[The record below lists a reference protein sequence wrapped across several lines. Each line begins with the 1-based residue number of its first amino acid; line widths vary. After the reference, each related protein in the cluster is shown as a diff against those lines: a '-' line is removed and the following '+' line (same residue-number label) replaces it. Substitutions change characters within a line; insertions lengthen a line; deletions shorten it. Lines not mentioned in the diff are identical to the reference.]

1 VALANP
7 CDLEI
12 TPDANIAVVRSFT
25 PDLSVSA
32 QGHFLK
38 VFDATSG
45 IALQLN
51 SCTLPFT
58 SFGWTTSGNH
68 SDFVALNGSHAV
80 VIGSADATPPSGVPE
95 TYVYILNISGSPT
108 CLSIP
113 QSPFQSST
121 PGQEHN
127 GAHDV
132 AITADGKWAVVNEQN
147 WAHVFE
153 VRTGTLKLSFN
164 HQGFPGSM
172 VDSVEVTNDRAI
184 VVYSKFVAGL
194 FDTWVTMIDLGASGG
209 PQVHPSFPQM
219 MSGYTNF
226 SANTQFEP
234 HDLDIT
240 PDGRAVVISMDNG
253 IGAYRL
259 DTGDFLGGVQ
269 DNVQRRVSG
278 FAPPAPSGQ
287 VDSVEVTNSRA
298 VAIGYKDMLG
308 GKVWHVGVF
317 GIDPSVQ
324 QPNVGFA
331 ELVTFNRPSAGP
343 EPHDLEVTDEGVN
356 DSIEKAV
363 VSADD
368 EVIVVHDLDTPIGN
382 LEFFSSGGLLVSP
395 YFVTGNETRPSD
407 SAFFQP
413 PPPSLPSTAFNA
425 VVSGRVLQNGVYRA
439 ALLCFPRS
447 ANPAASAATTV
458 LVGDPT
464 NTNHTVGADL
474 ALIPATRGL
483 GMRCTAKPD
492 EDFTGS
498 PPPGRDYLQF
508 QVSNIVPADPSF
520 QYTNQLAWGGKGTTS
535 TMVDAIVAAR
545 DRVVSAGETLF
556 VFGGSAAETIL
567 HFMKAQ

>member
-226 SANTQFEP
+226 SANSQF
-234 HDLDIT
+234 
-240 PDGRAVVISMDNG
+240 
-253 IGAYRL
+253 
-259 DTGDFLGGVQ
+259 
-269 DNVQRRVSG
+269 
-278 FAPPAPSGQ
+278 
-287 VDSVEVTNSRA
+287 
-298 VAIGYKDMLG
+298 
-308 GKVWHVGVF
+308 
-317 GIDPSVQ
+317 
-324 QPNVGFA
+324 
-331 ELVTFNRPSAGP
+331 

-413 PPPSLPSTAFNA
+413 PPQSVRL
-425 VVSGRVLQNGVYRA
+425 GREG
-439 ALLCFPRS
+439 
-447 ANPAASAATTV
+447 
-458 LVGDPT
+458 
-464 NTNHTVGADL
+464 HDL
-474 ALIPATRGL
+474 DDGGRDRGGTGPRGL
-483 GMRCTAKPD
+483 G
-492 EDFTGS
+492 G
-498 PPPGRDYLQF
+498 
-508 QVSNIVPADPSF
+508 
-520 QYTNQLAWGGKGTTS
+520 
-535 TMVDAIVAAR
+535 
-545 DRVVSAGETLF
+545 
-556 VFGGSAAETIL
+556 
-567 HFMKAQ
+567 